1 MVRVNRNLI
10 FVAVAIVLGVLASL
24 LAVKYVDNQVAAR
37 TPAGAKTRPVV
48 VPVRNI
54 EKGQVIG
61 EEDLS
66 VRDVPVDLVPA
77 DVVGPEAYQQYIGQQ
92 LRSPVAKGVPLA
104 VSSLDLVAD
113 HFSNIINAG
122 DVATTISVDDNN
134 SVSGLIVP
142 GDHVDILM
150 MVTSDEQNQRIMP
163 LLGNVLVLATG
174 HRAKGVQQEGEK
186 GANFNNLTLELPP
199 NDAQRLA
206 MANKA
211 GELRVILRQ
220 ADSKE
225 PFNLSSLSKADVL
238 RISRPA
244 RKATGIEYIIGGGK
258 S

>member
-1 MVRVNRNLI
+1 MARVNRNLI
-10 FVAVAIVLGVLASL
+10 FVAVAIVLGVLASM

-48 VPVRNI
+48 VPVRDI

-61 EEDLS
+61 EDDLS
-66 VRDVPVDLVPA
+66 VRNVPVDLVPA
-77 DVVGPEAYQQYIGQQ
+77 DAVSPEAYTQYIGQQ
-92 LRSPVAKGVPLA
+92 LRAPVAKGVPLA
-104 VSSLDLVAD
+104 VASLDLVAD
-113 HFSNIINAG
+113 HFSNIINPG

-150 MVTSDEQNQRIMP
+150 MVTNDDQNQRIMP

-174 HRAKGVQQEGEK
+174 HHAKGVQQEEGK
-186 GANFNNLTLELPP
+186 GANFSNLTLELPP

-225 PFNLSSLSKADVL
+225 PFNLSSLSKADLL

-244 RKATGIEYIIGGGK
+244 RKSSGIEYIIGGK